1 MTRNGLVIVDLPRL
15 LQSFERHLRATNK
28 APRTIET
35 YREAITQFIAFE
47 ERTDGPLAA
56 ADVERSHVESFIH
69 SLLER
74 WSPSTAANRYR
85 ALQSFFHFL
94 VDEEEIADSPMEK
107 MRPPRI
113 PEQPVTVVSADDL
126 KALLGACSGKGFN
139 ERRDT
144 ALIRMLIDTGM
155 RRAELCNLTV
165 NDVDFTQEVTL
176 VLGKGRIPR
185 ACPFGSRTAAALD
198 RYLRSRDRH
207 ADAGQTWLWLSRKGR
222 LSDSGLAQML
232 RRRGEE
238 AGVGPIHPHQLR
250 HTFAHSWL
258 AQGGSEGDLMRL
270 AGWRSRSM
278 LERYGSALADERAR
292 AAHRRL
298 SPADRI

>member
-1 MTRNGLVIVDLPRL
+1 MAPKNEPIVDLRRL

-35 YREAITQFIAFE
+35 YREAVTQFIAFQDCS
-47 ERTDGPLAA
+47 RGPRAA
-56 ADVERSHVESFIH
+56 ADIERKHVEAFID

-85 ALQSFFHFL
+85 ALQSFFGFL
-94 VDEEEIADSPMEK
+94 VDEDEISDSPMGK
-107 MRPPRI
+107 MRPPKV
-113 PEQPVTVVSADDL
+113 PSKPVAVLDTAEL
-126 KALLGACSGKGFN
+126 TRLLAACSGKDFA

-144 ALIRMLIDTGM
+144 ALVRMLVDTGM
-155 RRAELCNLTV
+155 RRAELCNLKV
-165 NDVDFTQEVTL
+165 EDIDFAQDVAI

-185 ACPFGSRTAAALD
+185 SCPFGNKTAAALD
-198 RYLRSRDRH
+198 RYLRTRERH
-207 ADAGQTWLWLSRKGR
+207 PDNQLPWLWLGRRGR

-232 RRRGEE
+232 RRR
-238 AGVGPIHPHQLR
+238 AGAAGIDPVHPHQLR

-258 AQGGSEGDLMRL
+258 AEGGSEGDLMQL

-278 LERYGSALADERAR
+278 LERYGASLADERAR
-292 AAHRRL
+292 EAHRRL
-298 SPADRI
+298 SPSDRL